1 MVKAGSL
8 THVNIRGPFGYP
20 VGPPERSEAA
30 ANMVAVGSGTGIVPM
45 ISLLK
50 TRVRALRQLSI
61 EGLER
66 RRTTLAKRQTDG
78 LLS

>member
-1 MVKAGSL
+1 
-8 THVNIRGPFGYP
+8 
-20 VGPPERSEAA
+20 
-30 ANMVAVGSGTGIVPM
+30 MVAVGSGTGIVPM